1 MYLVTSK
8 DLVTGGDLVFES
20 EFCNF
25 VKCFLEII
33 ISNVLSELN
42 KN

>member
-1 MYLVTSK
+1 MYLITSK
-8 DLVTGGDLVFES
+8 DLVIGSDSVFES

-25 VKCFLEII
+25 VKCFVEII